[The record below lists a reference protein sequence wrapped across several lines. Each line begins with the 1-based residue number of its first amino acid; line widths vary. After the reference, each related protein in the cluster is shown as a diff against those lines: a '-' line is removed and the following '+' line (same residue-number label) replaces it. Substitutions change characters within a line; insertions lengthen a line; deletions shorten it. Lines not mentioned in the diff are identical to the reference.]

1 MLCHDLHVLLVL
13 EYAAYSV
20 AEDIQ
25 LVQEI
30 EISSKSSNFLFWDI
44 DIHILSF
51 VTEQE
56 STFPGDACRGLVV
69 FYELLSNVP
78 SD

>member
-13 EYAAYSV
+13 EDAAYSV

-30 EISSKSSNFLFWDI
+30 EISSKSSNLLFGDV
-44 DIHILSF
+44 DIHVLSF
-51 VTEQE
+51 VTEQV
-56 STFPGDACRGLVV
+56 STFSWNTRRRLVV
-69 FYELLSNVP
+69 FYEFLSNVP

>member
-13 EYAAYSV
+13 EDAAYSV

-30 EISSKSSNFLFWDI
+30 EISSKSSNLLFGDV
-44 DIHILSF
+44 DIHVLSF
-51 VTEQE
+51 VTEQV
-56 STFPGDACRGLVV
+56 STFSWNTRRWLVV
-69 FYELLSNVP
+69 FYEFLSNVP

>member
-13 EYAAYSV
+13 EDAAYSV

-30 EISSKSSNFLFWDI
+30 EISSKSSNLLFGDV
-44 DIHILSF
+44 DIHVLSF
-51 VTEQE
+51 VTEQV
-56 STFPGDACRGLVV
+56 STFSWNTRRWLVG
-69 FYELLSNVP
+69 FYEFLSNVP